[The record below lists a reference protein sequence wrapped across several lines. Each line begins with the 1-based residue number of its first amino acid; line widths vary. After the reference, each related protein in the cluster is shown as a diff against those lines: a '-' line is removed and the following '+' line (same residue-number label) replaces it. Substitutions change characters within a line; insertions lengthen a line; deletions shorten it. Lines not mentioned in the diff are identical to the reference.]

1 MAPNPDDTEEA
12 HQTLNVFVESPR
24 FGIQDGGDGEQ
35 AALQLLGVTRLLL
48 GVPEGVVD
56 GAVKEVKLQLS
67 WSRILRQPVLAARPR
82 SHCDHSA
89 RWGGQDS
96 TGARQPRHLEVQ

>member
-1 MAPNPDDTEEA
+1 MAPNPDETEEA

-67 WSRILRQPVLAARPR
+67 WSRILRQPVLAALVLIATIVP
-82 SHCDHSA
+82 
-89 RWGGQDS
+89 G
-96 TGARQPRHLEVQ
+96 EVVKTVLVPANHAT